1 MIAEAGLAALWLGA
15 ALCLLQLV
23 LTFGVLRSPFALSE
37 VEGRAAG
44 EQLPVLRLR
53 LAPTGEGA

>member
-23 LTFGVLRSPFALSE
+23 LAIVTVRSPFVPSE
-37 VEGRAAG
+37 VEGH
-44 EQLPVLRLR
+44 
-53 LAPTGEGA
+53 